1 MLRFIARRV
10 LLAVPSL
17 VGLLVITFVMI
28 RLVPA
33 DPAAALAG
41 ENATPEQV
49 AKIRAQ
55 YGLDQPLPVQFAKYL
70 SDVARLDFG
79 DSVYSSR
86 PVAIDIAQ
94 RLPATLELTFA
105 ALFLATALGIPL
117 GVVAALNHNR
127 WPDFLLRIVSIG
139 GVALAT
145 FWVAIMFQLLFAMK
159 LEWLPLRGRSSVGV
173 AFGGGPTGFLML
185 DALLK
190 GRFDVFWDAFRH
202 IILPAL
208 TLSLGG
214 IATITRFTRAGVL
227 DTMQKDFVT
236 YERAVGYPHRRLVWI
251 YVLRNSVVASVT
263 QIGLLF
269 GSLIAGAVVV
279 ESIFDWPGLGSYTV
293 NAILT
298 ADFKVMLAVTLL
310 VGVIY
315 AAVNIL
321 TDIVHGLIDP
331 RLWDQA

>member
-1 MLRFIARRV
+1 MLRFLARRV
-10 LLAVPSL
+10 ALAIPSL
-17 VGLLVITFVMI
+17 FGLLVITFVMI
-28 RLVPA
+28 RIVPA

-41 ENATPEQV
+41 DNATPEQI
-49 AKIRAQ
+49 ARIRAQ
-55 YGLDQPLPVQFAKYL
+55 YGLDQPLPIQFARYL
-70 SDVARLDFG
+70 SEVARLDFG
-79 DSVYSSR
+79 ESQFSAR
-86 PVAIDIAQ
+86 PVARDIAQ

-127 WPDFLLRIVSIG
+127 WPDFLLRLLSIG

-145 FWVAIMFQLLFAMK
+145 FWVAIMLQLLFAMK
-159 LEWLPLRGRSSVGV
+159 LEWLPLRGRSGVGV
-173 AFGGGPTGFLML
+173 DFSSGPTGFLTL
-185 DALLK
+185 DALLA
-190 GRFDVFWDAFRH
+190 GRLDVFRDALAH
-202 IILPAL
+202 MVLPAL

-227 DTMQKDFVT
+227 DTLQKDFVT
-236 YERAVGYPHRRLVWI
+236 YERAVGYPRRRLVWV
-251 YVLRNSVVASVT
+251 YVLRNSVVASIT

-269 GSLIAGAVVV
+269 GGLIAGAVVV
-279 ESIFDWPGLGSYTV
+279 EAIFDWPGLGNYTV

-315 AAVNIL
+315 ATVNIL
-321 TDIVHGLIDP
+321 TDIAHGLVDP
-331 RLWDQA
+331 RIWDER

>member
-1 MLRFIARRV
+1 MLRFVARRI
-10 LLAVPSL
+10 LFAIPSL
-17 VGLLVITFVMI
+17 FGLLVVTFIMI
-28 RLVPA
+28 KLVPA

-41 ENATPEQV
+41 DNATPEQI

-55 YGLDQPLPVQFAKYL
+55 YGLDQSLPVQFWRYL
-70 SDVARLDFG
+70 SDVAHLDFG
-79 DSVYSSR
+79 DSQYSSR
-86 PVAIDIAQ
+86 PVAQDIAQ

-127 WPDFLLRIVSIG
+127 WPDFVLRILSIG

-145 FWVAIMFQLLFAMK
+145 FWIAIMFQLLFAMR
-159 LEWLPLRGRSSVGV
+159 LEWLPLRGRSSVGIS
-173 AFGGGPTGFLML
+173 FSNGPTGFLTL
-185 DALLK
+185 DALLS
-190 GRFDVFWDAFRH
+190 GRLDVFTDALRH
-202 IILPAL
+202 LVLPAL

-227 DTMQKDFVT
+227 DTLQKDFVT
-236 YERAVGYPHRRLVWI
+236 YERAVGYPRRRLVWVYI
-251 YVLRNSVVASVT
+251 LRNSVVASVT

-279 ESIFDWPGLGSYTV
+279 ESIFDWPGLGSLTV

-331 RLWDQA
+331 RLWDSA

>member
-1 MLRFIARRV
+1 MLRFIAKRA
-10 LLAVPSL
+10 LLALPSL
-17 VGLLVITFVMI
+17 LGLLVITFVMI
-28 RLVPA
+28 RVVPA

-41 ENATPEQV
+41 DNATPEQV

-55 YGLDQPLPVQFAKYL
+55 YGLDQPLHVQFIHYL
-70 SDVARLDFG
+70 SDVARGDFG
-79 DSVYSSR
+79 DSQYSSR
-86 PVAIDIAQ
+86 PVMLDIRQ

-105 ALFLATALGIPL
+105 ALIMATGHGIRL
-117 GVVAALNHNR
+117 VVIAALNHNR
-127 WPDFLLRIVSIG
+127 WPDFLLRILSVG

-145 FWVAIMFQLLFAMK
+145 FWIAIMLQLFFSMQLG
-159 LEWLPLRGRSSVGV
+159 WLPLRGRSGVGV
-173 AFGGGPTGFLML
+173 DFSAGPTGFLTL
-185 DALLK
+185 DALLS
-190 GRFDVFWDAFRH
+190 GRWDVFVDAARH
-202 IILPAL
+202 MVLPAL

-227 DTMQKDFVT
+227 DTLGKDFVT
-236 YERAVGYPHRRLVWI
+236 YERAVGFPRHRLVWV

-279 ESIFDWPGLGSYTV
+279 EAIFDWPGLGSYTV
-293 NAILT
+293 QAIFT
-298 ADFKVMLAVTLL
+298 ADSKVMLAVTLL

-331 RLWDQA
+331 RLWDEA